1 MEPRDQKW
9 KITPWEPSD
18 IMLDQ
23 EDEHIVADV
32 STPELAEHIVE
43 LHNALVTFEQE
54 VLGGRAA
61 VDPKPLQTV
70 LADGRP
76 VLAEGRFH
84 D

>member
-43 LHNALVTFEQE
+43 LHNALVSFE
-54 VLGGRAA
+54 
-61 VDPKPLQTV
+61 QTV
-70 LADGRP
+70 LHGRATLKKDEPMRLEPHP
-76 VLAEGRFH
+76 VSNEGSH